1 MPTRPRSNTEHP
13 NGALGIAHLCVLAPP
28 SVFAGV
34 ATELTAIVGEP
45 PIGAEK
51 EEEDRQ
57 TRELVWLLE
66 LPGQGQDTPPE
77 RHSRLVLCEPDI
89 EDEAELRF
97 VQTHGAG
104 LYEVGVCVDESGG
117 ERDWSDT
124 PYGRV
129 AWISV

>member
-1 MPTRPRSNTEHP
+1 MPTRLKSNTEHP

-51 EEEDRQ
+51 EEDRRP
-57 TRELVWLLE
+57 RELVWLLD

-77 RHSRLVLCEPDI
+77 RHPRLVLREPDI
-89 EDEAELRF
+89 KDEAQLSF

-104 LYEVGVCVDESGG
+104 LYEVGVCVDESGDKRG
-117 ERDWSDT
+117 WSDT

-129 AWISV
+129 AWISI